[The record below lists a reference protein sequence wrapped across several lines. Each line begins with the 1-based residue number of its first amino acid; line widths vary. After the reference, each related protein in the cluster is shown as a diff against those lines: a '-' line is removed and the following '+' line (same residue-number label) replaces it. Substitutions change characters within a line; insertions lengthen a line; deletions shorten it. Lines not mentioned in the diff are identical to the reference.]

1 MKKTLLSQ
9 IPDILEY
16 GSHKY
21 GSTASL
27 ARASGCTPTNLS
39 RWKAGTR
46 VPSVTEF
53 SPVLDAVGM
62 KIVYPDENLAAYD
75 LIPKVSA
82 KAGAGALSLETSGD
96 HEGLYAFRKD
106 FLAMQHIS
114 AKNSVLLDVVGQ
126 SMEPLLREGD
136 TVLIDQSDREIRNEG
151 IYLVTLFETLL
162 IKQVFLGIGQI
173 ILHSLNPTHTD
184 IFVKEGDIDQ
194 LIIHGRMRWSARCF
208 G

>member
-1 MKKTLLSQ
+1 MKNSFTEQVKKTL
-9 IPDILEY
+9 ENGVEKC
-16 GSHKY
+16 GSAY
-21 GSTASL
+21 AL
-27 ARASGCTPTNLS
+27 AQKTGVSKSNMS
-39 RWKAGTR
+39 RWLSG
-46 VPSVTEF
+46 VPPRTADV
-53 SPVLDAVGM
+53 SPVMDYLDAR
-62 KIVYPDENLAAYD
+62 IVLPDENIAEYD

-114 AKNSVLLDVVGQ
+114 ATKSVLLDVVGQ

-136 TVLIDQSDREIRNEG
+136 TVLIDQSDREFKNEG

-162 IKQVFLGIGQI
+162 IKQIFLGVGKI
-173 ILHSLNPTHTD
+173 ILHSLNPAYP
-184 IFVKEGDIDQ
+184 DIDVREEDIES

>member
-1 MKKTLLSQ
+1 MKNSFTEQVKKTLKNGV
-9 IPDILEY
+9 EKC
-16 GSHKY
+16 GSAY
-21 GSTASL
+21 AL
-27 ARASGCTPTNLS
+27 AQKTGVSKSNMS
-39 RWKAGTR
+39 RWLSG
-46 VPSVTEF
+46 VPPRTADV
-53 SPVLDAVGM
+53 SPVMDYLDAR
-62 KIVYPDENLAAYD
+62 IVLPDENIAEYD

-82 KAGAGALSLETSGD
+82 KAGAGALSLETGDD

-114 AKNSVLLDVVGQ
+114 ATQSVLLDVVGQ

-136 TVLIDQSDREIRNEG
+136 TVLIDQSDREINNEG

-162 IKQVFLGIGQI
+162 IKQIILSVGGI
-173 ILHSLNPTHTD
+173 ILHSLNPAYPD
-184 IFVKEGDIDQ
+184 IPVREPDIEA

>member
-1 MKKTLLSQ
+1 MNKLLSDK
-9 IPDILEY
+9 IVEALEIGKNRY
-16 GSHKY
+16 G
-21 GSTASL
+21 TAAGL
-27 ARASGCTPTNLS
+27 ARASGASEVNIG
-39 RWKAGTR
+39 RWLKKQQKPKVSEVEGILDLVGAR
-46 VPSVTEF
+46 L
-53 SPVLDAVGM
+53 VL
-62 KIVYPDENLAAYD
+62 PDENIVDYD

-136 TVLIDQSDREIRNEG
+136 TVLIDQSDREINNEG
-151 IYLVTLFETLL
+151 IYLVTLFESLL
-162 IKQVFLGIGQI
+162 IKQVFLGVGKI
-173 ILHSLNPTHTD
+173 ILHSLNPAYPDTD
-184 IFVKEGDIDQ
+184 VPESDIDQ